1 MSCVRIAMWSG
12 PRNISTAMMRSFE
25 NRPDCAVI
33 DEPLYAHYLSET
45 GADHPMR
52 ADVLAAQPAD
62 WRAVTAALTTAEPAP
77 IYFQKHMCHHV
88 TSAMGMDW
96 LDGLTHMFLIRD
108 PARMIASYA
117 AKTETATLEGLGL
130 PAQLALFERVCAR
143 AGAPPPVI
151 DAEQVLADP
160 RGALS
165 ALCAALAIPFTET
178 MLSWPPGRR
187 ASDGVWAP
195 HWYASVERSTGFRP
209 PPKDPPEPPARL
221 APLLE
226 EARPYYEAL
235 RARRLSV

>member
-33 DEPLYAHYLSET
+33 DEPLYAHYLIET
-45 GADHPMR
+45 GVDHPMR
-52 ADVLAAQPAD
+52 ADVLAAQRAD
-62 WRAVTAALTTAEPAP
+62 WRAVTAELTTAEPAP

-88 TSAMGMDW
+88 TSSMGTDW
-96 LDGLTHMFLIRD
+96 LDGLKHMFLIRD
-108 PARMIASYA
+108 PARVIASYA
-117 AKTETATLEGLGL
+117 AKMETMTLEGLGL
-130 PAQLALFERVCAR
+130 PAQLRLFERVSLR

-160 RGALS
+160 KGALS
-165 ALCAALAIPFTET
+165 ALCAALAIPFTEA
-178 MLSWPPGRR
+178 MLSWPPGPR

-195 HWYASVERSTGFRP
+195 HWYGSVERSTGFLRP
-209 PPKDPPEPPARL
+209 PTITPELPGHL
-221 APLLE
+221 TPLLE

-235 RARRLSV
+235 SARRI

>member
-1 MSCVRIAMWSG
+1 
-12 PRNISTAMMRSFE
+12 
-25 NRPDCAVI
+25 
-33 DEPLYAHYLSET
+33 
-45 GADHPMR
+45 MR
-52 ADVLAAQPAD
+52 AEVLAAQNAD
-62 WRAVTAALTTAEPAP
+62 WRAVTAELTTAEPAP

-88 TSAMGMDW
+88 TNAVGADW
-96 LDGLTHMFLIRD
+96 LDSLTHMFLIRD

-117 AKTETATLEGLGL
+117 AKMESVTLEGLGL
-130 PAQLALFERVCAR
+130 PAQLRLFESVSAR

-160 RGALS
+160 KGALS

-178 MLSWPPGRR
+178 MLSWPPGPRS
-187 ASDGVWAP
+187 SDGVWAP

-209 PPKDPPEPPARL
+209 PPNDPPEPPARL

-235 RARRLSV
+235 RARRIFV